1 MDQIVRS
8 PPEFERTRRPI
19 AEPRERA
26 VDAERMAA
34 ADRRQ
39 VEMLRESMREYLRSL
54 PHSGPVAARRA

>member
-1 MDQIVRS
+1 MDPDRPVA
-8 PPEFERTRRPI
+8 PEFERTCRPI

-39 VEMLRESMREYLRSL
+39 AEMLREYMREYLRGL
-54 PHSGPVAARRA
+54 PHSGPVAGRCA